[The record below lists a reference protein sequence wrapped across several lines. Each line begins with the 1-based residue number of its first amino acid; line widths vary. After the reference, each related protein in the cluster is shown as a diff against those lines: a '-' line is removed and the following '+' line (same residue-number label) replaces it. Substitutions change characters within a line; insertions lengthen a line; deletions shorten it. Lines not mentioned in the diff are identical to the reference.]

1 MQRTIGLNQQFLK
14 LQSPFPGNFRTQL
27 RFGSN
32 LFFRIVLICFLDAS
46 AIVLFLVEWDLTLVA
61 YNVFQVTPRNGCI

>member
-14 LQSPFPGNFRTQL
+14 LQSPFPGNFQTQL

-32 LFFRIVLICFLDAS
+32 LFRIVLICFLDAS

-61 YNVFQVTPRNGCI
+61 YNAFQVT